1 MAYKASKMGFVELF
15 NDIKKY
21 IDDKYSRWKFVL
33 RVKRGLMD
41 TSEPGGLYKDQVY
54 LEGAVAIL
62 RERKT
67 LDFHGLCCGKI
78 SLEDMKRLGAAK
90 KLKKEQIKIPTFMRD
105 ME

>member
-1 MAYKASKMGFVELF
+1 MGFVDLF
-15 NDIKKY
+15 NDIEKY
-21 IDDKYSRWKFVL
+21 IDDKMSRWKFVL

-62 RERKT
+62 RERKY

-78 SLEDMKRLGAAK
+78 SLDDMKRLGALK
-90 KLKKEQIKIPTFMRD
+90 KLKKE
-105 ME
+105 